1 MTEASMVIV
10 GGGKAGAR
18 AAVAFRENAW
28 KGPVTLISDE
38 ALAPYDRP
46 PLSKAAIMED
56 AEPQPT
62 YLLDE
67 GMMASLEVNFL
78 RGSAATAIDR
88 DARAVSLADGKKIPY
103 DRLLIATGA
112 EPRRL
117 SQAGAERA
125 MLLRDLANS
134 AKIRAEFISGKSVA
148 IIGGGFIGLELAA
161 SAAKRGC
168 HVTVI
173 EAQPRILMRGVPPD
187 IATRIAA
194 RHTEAGVAILVNAR
208 IEKIG
213 PDKIHVADGRE
224 VPADILIAGI
234 GAAPRIKLAEQAGLA
249 LDNGISCNTYLQTSD
264 PLIFA
269 VGDCCS
275 FPHPVFGNERLRL
288 EAWRNAS
295 DQAIVAVEN
304 MLGGQRPYE
313 AVPWFWTDQ
322 YELTLQIAGLP
333 HRGSLNRPAR
343 PEGRG
348 LDPLSSGR
356 RGPAGGGQRNWAR
369 QFNSARHSP
378 SRNADWKEGRSRSGL
393 ACRSGVPVEIPAQTL
408 RKPR

>member
-28 KGPVTLISDE
+28 KGPVTLITDE

-46 PLSKAAIMED
+46 PLSKAAIMDE

-78 RGSAATAIDR
+78 RGAAATAIDR
-88 DARAVSLADGKKIPY
+88 SAKTVSLADGKKIPY

-112 EPRRL
+112 EPRKL
-117 SQAGAERA
+117 SLAGSERA
-125 MLLRDLANS
+125 LLLRDIGDS
-134 AKIRAEFISGKSVA
+134 VRIRNEFSEGRNIA
-148 IIGGGFIGLELAA
+148 IIGGGFIGLELAS

-168 HVTVI
+168 RVTVI
-173 EAQPRILMRGVPPD
+173 EAQPRILMRGVTEE
-187 IATRIAA
+187 IAMRIAA
-194 RHTEAGVAILVNAR
+194 RHAEAGVTILAGAS
-208 IEKIG
+208 IGHIG
-213 PDKIHVADGRE
+213 PDKIVLSDERE
-224 VPADILIAGI
+224 IAADIIIAGI
-234 GAAPRIKLAEQAGLA
+234 GASPRFRLAEQAGLA
-249 LDNGISCNTYLQTSD
+249 IDNGIACNTYLQTSD
-264 PLIFA
+264 PHIFA

-304 MLGGQRPYE
+304 MLGGQRQYE

-322 YELTLQIAGLP
+322 YELNLQIAGLP
-333 HRGSLNRPAR
+333 HLGVSIVKRSPKEGALILCHVGA
-343 PEGRG
+343 EGRLMG
-348 LDPLSSGR
+348 ASGIGQGNAIARDIRLLEMLIGKRASPDAAQLADPSFQLKS
-356 RGPAGGGQRNWAR
+356 
-369 QFNSARHSP
+369 
-378 SRNADWKEGRSRSGL
+378 L
-393 ACRSGVPVEIPAQTL
+393 L
-408 RKPR
+408 KP

>member
-1 MTEASMVIV
+1 MTDASMVIV

-28 KGPVTLISDE
+28 KGPVTLVSDE
-38 ALAPYDRP
+38 MLAPYDRP
-46 PLSKAAIMED
+46 PLSKAAITED

-62 YLLDE
+62 YLLDG

-88 DARAVSLADGKKIPY
+88 NAKTVVLANGKTISY

-125 MLLRDLANS
+125 LLLRDLADS
-134 AKIRAEFISGKSVA
+134 IRIRSEFIGGKSVA

-161 SAAKRGC
+161 SAVKRGC
-168 HVTVI
+168 RVTVI
-173 EAQPRILMRGVPPD
+173 EAQPRILMRGVPPE
-187 IATRIAA
+187 IAA
-194 RHTEAGVAILVNAR
+194 RISARHGEAGVAILTSAG
-208 IEKIG
+208 IAEIG
-213 PDKIHVADGRE
+213 PDRIHLADGRE
-224 VPADILIAGI
+224 IPADILIAGI

-249 LDNGISCNTYLQTSD
+249 LENGIACNTYLQTSD
-264 PLIFA
+264 PHIFA

-295 DQAIVAVEN
+295 DQAGVAVEN

-322 YELTLQIAGLP
+322 YELNLQIAGLP
-333 HRGSLNRPAR
+333 QRGVSIVERVPREGALILCHLDGDGRLVGASGIGPGNSIARDIRLLEMLIGKRAVPDPAALADPSFQLKSL
-343 PEGRG
+343 
-348 LDPLSSGR
+348 L
-356 RGPAGGGQRNWAR
+356 
-369 QFNSARHSP
+369 
-378 SRNADWKEGRSRSGL
+378 
-393 ACRSGVPVEIPAQTL
+393 
-408 RKPR
+408 KP

>member
-1 MTEASMVIV
+1 MTDASMVIV

-18 AAVAFRENAW
+18 AAIAFRENAW

-46 PLSKAAIMED
+46 PLSKAAIMEE

-62 YLLDE
+62 YLLDD

-88 DARAVSLADGKKIPY
+88 SAKTVVLADGKKIPY

-117 SQAGAERA
+117 LQAGAERA
-125 MLLRDLANS
+125 LLLRDLADS
-134 AKIRAEFISGKSVA
+134 IRIRSEFIGGKSVA
-148 IIGGGFIGLELAA
+148 LIGGGFIGLELAA

-168 HVTVI
+168 RVTVI
-173 EAQPRILMRGVPPD
+173 EAPPRILMRGVPPE
-187 IATRIAA
+187 IAARIAA
-194 RHTEAGVAILVNAR
+194 RHAEAGVAILTSAV
-208 IEKIG
+208 ITEIG
-213 PDKIHVADGRE
+213 PDRVLLSDGRQI
-224 VPADILIAGI
+224 PADILIAGI
-234 GAAPRIKLAEQAGLA
+234 GAAPRVKLAESAGLA
-249 LDNGISCNTYLQTSD
+249 LDNGIACNTYLQTSD

-275 FPHPVFGNERLRL
+275 FPHPIFGNERLRL

-295 DQAIVAVEN
+295 DQASVAVEN
-304 MLGGQRPYE
+304 MIGGHRPYD

-322 YELTLQIAGLP
+322 YELNLQIAGLP
-333 HRGSLNRPAR
+333 QRGISTVERVPREGAMILCHLDGTGRLVGASGIGPGNSIARDIRLLEMLIGKRAVPDPAALADPSFQLKSL
-343 PEGRG
+343 
-348 LDPLSSGR
+348 L
-356 RGPAGGGQRNWAR
+356 
-369 QFNSARHSP
+369 
-378 SRNADWKEGRSRSGL
+378 
-393 ACRSGVPVEIPAQTL
+393 
-408 RKPR
+408 KP

>member
-1 MTEASMVIV
+1 MTDASMVIV

-46 PLSKAAIMED
+46 PLSKAAIMDE

-67 GMMASLEVNFL
+67 GMMTSLEVNFL
-78 RGSAATAIDR
+78 RGSAETTIDR
-88 DARAVSLADGKKIPY
+88 NAKTVSLADGQKISY

-125 MLLRDLANS
+125 LLLRDLADC
-134 AKIRAEFISGKSVA
+134 AKIRSEFISGKSVA

-161 SAAKRGC
+161 SAAERGC
-168 HVTVI
+168 RVTVI

-194 RHTEAGVAILVNAR
+194 RHAEAGVAILTSAGIAQIGSDR
-208 IEKIG
+208 ILLS
-213 PDKIHVADGRE
+213 DGRE
-224 VPADILIAGI
+224 VPAEIVIAGI

-249 LDNGISCNTYLQTSD
+249 IENGITCNTYLQTSD
-264 PLIFA
+264 PHIFA

-322 YELTLQIAGLP
+322 YELNLQIAGLP
-333 HRGSLNRPAR
+333 QRGVSIV
-343 PEGRG
+343 
-348 LDPLSSGR
+348 
-356 RGPAGGGQRNWAR
+356 QRV
-369 QFNSARHSP
+369 P
-378 SRNADWKEGRSRSGL
+378 KEGALILCHLDCEGHLVGASGIGQGNSIARDIRLLEMLIGKKAAPDPALL
-393 ACRSGVPVEIPAQTL
+393 ADPTFQLKSL
-408 RKPR
+408 LKS

>member
-46 PLSKAAIMED
+46 PLSKAAIMDE

-88 DARAVSLADGKKIPY
+88 DAKTVTLADGKKIPY

-117 SQAGAERA
+117 SQAGSERA
-125 MLLRDLANS
+125 LLLRDLADS
-134 AKIRAEFISGKSVA
+134 AEIRREFIVGKNVA

-168 HVTVI
+168 RVTVI
-173 EAQPRILMRGVPPD
+173 EAQPRVLMRGVPPD
-187 IATRIAA
+187 IATRIAE
-194 RHTEAGVAILVNAR
+194 RHAAAGVSILTSAG
-208 IEKIG
+208 IAQIG
-213 PDKIHVADGRE
+213 PDRILLADGRE
-224 VPADILIAGI
+224 VPADIVIAGI

-249 LDNGISCNTYLQTSD
+249 LDNGIACNTYLQTSD
-264 PLIFA
+264 PHIFA

-304 MLGGQRPYE
+304 ILGGQRSYE

-322 YELTLQIAGLP
+322 YELNLQIAGLP
-333 HRGSLNRPAR
+333 HRGVSII
-343 PEGRG
+343 
-348 LDPLSSGR
+348 
-356 RGPAGGGQRNWAR
+356 QRV
-369 QFNSARHSP
+369 P
-378 SRNADWKEGRSRSGL
+378 KEGALILCHLDAEGHLVGASGIGQGNSIARDIRL
-393 ACRSGVPVEIPAQTL
+393 LEMLIGKRAAPDTALLSDPAFPL
-408 RKPR
+408 KSLLKP

>member
-38 ALAPYDRP
+38 VLAPYDRP
-46 PLSKAAIMED
+46 PLSKAAIMDE
-56 AEPQPT
+56 AEPQPV

-88 DARAVSLADGKKIPY
+88 TAKTVSLSDGNKIFY

-117 SQAGAERA
+117 SQTGAERA
-125 MLLRDLANS
+125 LLLRDLADS
-134 AKIRAEFISGKSVA
+134 IEIRREFIGGKSVA

-168 HVTVI
+168 RVTVI
-173 EAQPRILMRGVPPD
+173 EAQPRVLMRGVPLD
-187 IATRIAA
+187 IAARIAA
-194 RHTEAGVAILVNAR
+194 RHAEAGVAILTNAG
-208 IEKIG
+208 IAHIG
-213 PDKIHVADGRE
+213 SDKILLSDGRE
-224 VPADILIAGI
+224 IPADILIAGI

-249 LDNGISCNTYLQTSD
+249 LDNGIACNTYLQTSD
-264 PLIFA
+264 PYVFA

-322 YELTLQIAGLP
+322 FELNLQIAGLP
-333 HRGSLNRPAR
+333 QRGVSIVQRVPKEDALILCHLDGDGRLVGASGIGPGNSIAR
-343 PEGRG
+343 DIRLLEMLIGKKAT
-348 LDPLSSGR
+348 LDPVVLAD
-356 RGPAGGGQRNWAR
+356 PA
-369 QFNSARHSP
+369 FPLKS
-378 SRNADWKEGRSRSGL
+378 L
-393 ACRSGVPVEIPAQTL
+393 L
-408 RKPR
+408 KP

>member
-1 MTEASMVIV
+1 MTDASMVIV

-18 AAVAFRENAW
+18 AAIAFRENAW

-46 PLSKAAIMED
+46 PLSKAAIMEE

-78 RGSAATAIDR
+78 RGNAATAIDR
-88 DARAVSLADGKKIPY
+88 KAKTVVLADGKKIPY

-125 MLLRDLANS
+125 LLLRDLADS
-134 AKIRAEFISGKSVA
+134 IRIRSEFISGKGVA

-168 HVTVI
+168 RVTII
-173 EAQPRILMRGVPPD
+173 EAQPRILMRGVPPE
-187 IATRIAA
+187 IAARIAA
-194 RHTEAGVAILVNAR
+194 RHAEAGVAILTSAV
-208 IEKIG
+208 ITEIG
-213 PDKIHVADGRE
+213 PDRVLLSDGRQI
-224 VPADILIAGI
+224 PADILIAGI
-234 GAAPRIKLAEQAGLA
+234 GAAPRVKLAESAGLA
-249 LDNGISCNTYLQTSD
+249 LDNGIACNTYLQTSD
-264 PLIFA
+264 PHIFA

-275 FPHPVFGNERLRL
+275 FPHPIFGNERLRL

-295 DQAIVAVEN
+295 DQASVAVEN
-304 MLGGQRPYE
+304 MLGGHRPYD

-322 YELTLQIAGLP
+322 YELNLQIAGLP
-333 HRGSLNRPAR
+333 QRGISTVERVPREGAMILCHLDGTGRLVGASGIGPGNSIARDIRLLEMLIGKMAFPDPAALADPSFQLKSL
-343 PEGRG
+343 
-348 LDPLSSGR
+348 L
-356 RGPAGGGQRNWAR
+356 
-369 QFNSARHSP
+369 
-378 SRNADWKEGRSRSGL
+378 
-393 ACRSGVPVEIPAQTL
+393 
-408 RKPR
+408 KP

>member
-28 KGPVTLISDE
+28 KGPVILISDE

-46 PLSKAAIMED
+46 PLSKAAIMDD

-78 RGSAATAIDR
+78 RGAAATAIDR
-88 DARAVSLADGKKIPY
+88 DAKIVALADGRKIPY
-103 DRLLIATGA
+103 ERLLIATGA
-112 EPRRL
+112 EPRQL
-117 SQAGAERA
+117 SLTGSERA
-125 MLLRDLANS
+125 LLLRDIGDAVR
-134 AKIRAEFISGKSVA
+134 IRNEFSEGRNIA

-168 HVTVI
+168 CVTVI
-173 EAQPRILMRGVPPD
+173 EAQPRILMRGVPAE
-187 IATRIAA
+187 IAMRIAA
-194 RHTEAGVAILVNAR
+194 RHAEAGVEILAGAS
-208 IEKIG
+208 IAHIG
-213 PDKIHVADGRE
+213 PDRIALSDGRE
-224 VPADILIAGI
+224 ISADIIIAGI
-234 GAAPRIKLAEQAGLA
+234 GAAPRFRLAEQAGLA
-249 LDNGISCNTYLQTSD
+249 IDNGIACNTYLQTSD
-264 PLIFA
+264 PHIFA

-295 DQAIVAVEN
+295 DQAIVAIEN
-304 MLGGQRPYE
+304 MLGGQRQYE

-322 YELTLQIAGLP
+322 YELNLQIAGLP
-333 HRGSLNRPAR
+333 HRGFSLVERVPKENALILCHLDG
-343 PEGRG
+343 EGRLVG
-348 LDPLSSGR
+348 ASGIGQGNSIARDIRLLEMLIGKKAVPDPASLGD
-356 RGPAGGGQRNWAR
+356 
-369 QFNSARHSP
+369 P
-378 SRNADWKEGRSRSGL
+378 SFQLKSL
-393 ACRSGVPVEIPAQTL
+393 L
-408 RKPR
+408 KP

>member
-18 AAVAFRENAW
+18 AAIAFRENAW
-28 KGPVTLISDE
+28 KGPVMLISDE

-62 YLLDE
+62 YLLDD

-78 RGSAATAIDR
+78 RGSAVTAIDR
-88 DARAVSLADGKKIPY
+88 SAKTVVLADGKKIPY

-117 SQAGAERA
+117 LQAGAERA
-125 MLLRDLANS
+125 LLLRDLADS
-134 AKIRAEFISGKSVA
+134 IKIRSEFIGGKSVA

-168 HVTVI
+168 RVTVI
-173 EAQPRILMRGVPPD
+173 EAQPRILMRGVPPE
-187 IATRIAA
+187 IAARIAA
-194 RHTEAGVAILVNAR
+194 RHAEAGVAILTSAV
-208 IEKIG
+208 ITEIG
-213 PDKIHVADGRE
+213 PDRVLLSDGRQI
-224 VPADILIAGI
+224 PADILIAGI
-234 GAAPRIKLAEQAGLA
+234 GAAPRVKLAESAGLA
-249 LDNGISCNTYLQTSD
+249 LDNGIACNTYLQTSD

-275 FPHPVFGNERLRL
+275 FPHPIFGNERLRL

-295 DQAIVAVEN
+295 DQASVAVEN
-304 MLGGQRPYE
+304 MLGGHRPYD

-322 YELTLQIAGLP
+322 YELNLQIAGLP
-333 HRGSLNRPAR
+333 QRGISTVERVPREGAMILCHLDGTGRLVGASGIGPGNSIARDIRLLEMLIGKRAVPDPATLADPSFQLKSL
-343 PEGRG
+343 
-348 LDPLSSGR
+348 L
-356 RGPAGGGQRNWAR
+356 
-369 QFNSARHSP
+369 
-378 SRNADWKEGRSRSGL
+378 
-393 ACRSGVPVEIPAQTL
+393 
-408 RKPR
+408 KP

>member
-1 MTEASMVIV
+1 MTEAGMVIV

-46 PLSKAAIMED
+46 PLSKAAIMDE
-56 AEPQPT
+56 AEPQPV

-88 DARAVSLADGKKIPY
+88 SAKTVSLADGTKIPY

-112 EPRRL
+112 EPRQL

-125 MLLRDLANS
+125 LLLRDLAHS
-134 AKIRAEFISGKSVA
+134 AKIRSEFIGGKSVA

-168 HVTVI
+168 RVTVI
-173 EAQPRILMRGVPPD
+173 EAQPRILMRGVPPE
-187 IATRIAA
+187 IAARIAA
-194 RHTEAGVAILVNAR
+194 RHAEAGVAIFTNAG
-208 IEKIG
+208 IAQIG
-213 PDKIHVADGRE
+213 PDKIFLSDGRE
-224 VPADILIAGI
+224 VPADIVIAGI

-249 LDNGISCNTYLQTSD
+249 MDNGIACNTYLQTSD
-264 PLIFA
+264 PHIFA

-322 YELTLQIAGLP
+322 YELNLQIAGLP
-333 HRGSLNRPAR
+333 HRGVSIVERVPKEGALILCHLDG
-343 PEGRG
+343 EGRLVG
-348 LDPLSSGR
+348 ASGIGQGNSIARDIRLLEMLIGKKAAPDPALLAD
-356 RGPAGGGQRNWAR
+356 PAFQLK
-369 QFNSARHSP
+369 S
-378 SRNADWKEGRSRSGL
+378 L
-393 ACRSGVPVEIPAQTL
+393 L
-408 RKPR
+408 KP